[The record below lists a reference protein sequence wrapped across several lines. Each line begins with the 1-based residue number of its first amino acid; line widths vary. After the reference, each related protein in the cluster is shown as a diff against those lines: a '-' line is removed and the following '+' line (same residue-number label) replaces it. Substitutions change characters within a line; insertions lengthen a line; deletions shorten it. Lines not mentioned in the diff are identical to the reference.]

1 MQLKKQQ
8 LEPDMEQQTCS
19 KLEKVFIKAVYC
31 HPAYLTS
38 MQSISCEMTGW
49 MNHKLESVLLGEI
62 STISDYADDTTLM
75 AENEEELTSVLMK
88 VKEKNEK
95 ALLKL
100 SIK

>member
-19 KLEKVFIKAVYC
+19 KLEKVFVKAVYC

-49 MNHKLESVLLGEI
+49 VNHKLESILLGEI

-88 VKEKNEK
+88 VKDKNEK

-100 SIK
+100 NIK

>member
-19 KLEKVFIKAVYC
+19 KLEKVFVKPVYC

-49 MNHKLESVLLGEI
+49 VNHKLESILLGEI
-62 STISDYADDTTLM
+62 STISDYADDITLM

-88 VKEKNEK
+88 VKDKNEK

-100 SIK
+100 NIK

>member
-62 STISDYADDTTLM
+62 STISDYADDTTLT
-75 AENEEELTSVLMK
+75 AESKDELKS
-88 VKEKNEK
+88 
-95 ALLKL
+95 LL
-100 SIK
+100 

>member
-1 MQLKKQQ
+1 MQVKKQQ